1 MKVIPFI
8 LFILVWVLLYKYL
21 ANKKQKG
28 KLLSHIFSLLAAIF
42 ILLLSAG
49 IIAGSVTQ
57 EQKLQELKE
66 QMIEK
71 MQKKQ

>member
-1 MKVIPFI
+1 
-8 LFILVWVLLYKYL
+8 
-21 ANKKQKG
+21 
-28 KLLSHIFSLLAAIF
+28 
-42 ILLLSAG
+42 LLLTAG

-71 MQKKQ
+71 MQRKQ